1 MDFGWV
7 MGLLLFCLAIAMIV
21 GGSAAVY
28 SGSLIISIERGWSMM
43 IAGSVCASAGAIVLG
58 LAVLAGRLRRISRQT
73 EALDETMSRIEMT
86 TWGPPPPLPSEE
98 IEQLRPPPI
107 EPEPVAQAA
116 CRPDLDVSHV
126 ASEPEPDIVPPNA
139 TVAETLSSATSV
151 AEPGEPALPREP
163 VLAPDP
169 VAGEPTVVGSY
180 SAGENA
186 YLMYSDGS
194 IQADTPEGRYRF
206 GSLDELKTYV
216 AEGERKAQASS
227 SNEAARPTE
236 AASSIDPQPQIVP
249 ETAEI
254 AKA

>member
-1 MDFGWV
+1 
-7 MGLLLFCLAIAMIV
+7 MGVLLFCLAIAMIV

-43 IAGSVCASAGAIVLG
+43 IAGSVCASAGAVVLG

-86 TWGPPPPLPSEE
+86 TWGPPPPIVADDVEVV
-98 IEQLRPPPI
+98 RPVAR
-107 EPEPVAQAA
+107 EPEPIDRAA
-116 CRPDLDVSHV
+116 DRPD
-126 ASEPEPDIVPPNA
+126 PDRSQA
-139 TVAETLSSATSV
+139 
-151 AEPGEPALPREP
+151 
-163 VLAPDP
+163 APDP
-169 VAGEPTVVGSY
+169 EPESVPPVLPVDRSSSTMGAPALVDDAVDIEAPVPAEPTVVGSY

-194 IQADTPEGRYRF
+194 IQADTPEGRFRF
-206 GSLDELKTYV
+206 DSLDDLKAYV
-216 AEGERKAQASS
+216 AEVERKAQASPQ
-227 SNEAARPTE
+227 AQ
-236 AASSIDPQPQIVP
+236 ASPPIDPQPHHQTSP